1 MATIMTMS
9 FINTDLTVIENST
22 VMATAGQVSTELDGR
37 AVILDV
43 TSGTYYELNEVG
55 SRVWALIQTAT
66 RVTAIHEQLLAEYDV
81 DTELCMQDLLALLRH
96 LASVGLI
103 QVER

>member
-1 MATIMTMS
+1 MMNMTMS
-9 FINTDLTVIENST
+9 LIHTDLTVTENST
-22 VMATAGQVSTELDGR
+22 VVATAGQVSTELDGR

-55 SRVWALIQTAT
+55 SRVWALMQTAI
-66 RVTAIHEQLLAEYDV
+66 RVAAIHEQLLAEYDV
-81 DTELCMQDLLALLRH
+81 DPELCKQDLLALLRQ